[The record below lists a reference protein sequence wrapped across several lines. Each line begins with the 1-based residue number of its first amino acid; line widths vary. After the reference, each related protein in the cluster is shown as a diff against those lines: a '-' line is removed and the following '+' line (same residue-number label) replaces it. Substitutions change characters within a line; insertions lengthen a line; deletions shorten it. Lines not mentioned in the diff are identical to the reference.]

1 MGACGEPWPQQE
13 REREREQEERER
25 GGNRGAGARAC
36 ETADARGTRVQ
47 VVRGRP
53 RRQRVL
59 EMFVSWISARPALRA
74 GSAYGAH
81 HRRRAAAGGGGRRR
95 RRAAWHAIAAVRRG
109 VPLQKAPCESG
120 ECSVCVCVCVCV
132 WARRARARAPVAMAP
147 TDMSASSCTV
157 EFFALSTWRK
167 ACINWSAHG
176 TAAGPSFWV
185 ITWRVPHSKPC
196 NSICASRSS
205 CGQGAGGGAGWEVRA
220 GSGTEGESRS

>member
-13 REREREQEERER
+13 RERERESKKRER
-25 GGNRGAGARAC
+25 GAGIAGREHAHARRRMRAARAC
-36 ETADARGTRVQ
+36 RWSAAARA
-47 VVRGRP
+47 VRECLKCLSRGSPHGP
-53 RRQRVL
+53 R
-59 EMFVSWISARPALRA
+59 
-74 GSAYGAH
+74 YGPDRRTGLITGGE
-81 HRRRAAAGGGGRRR
+81 RRRAAAGGGGRRGTQSR
-95 RRAAWHAIAAVRRG
+95 LLGVAFLCKRHPVR
-109 VPLQKAPCESG
+109 VESV
-120 ECSVCVCVCVCV
+120 VCVCVCVCV